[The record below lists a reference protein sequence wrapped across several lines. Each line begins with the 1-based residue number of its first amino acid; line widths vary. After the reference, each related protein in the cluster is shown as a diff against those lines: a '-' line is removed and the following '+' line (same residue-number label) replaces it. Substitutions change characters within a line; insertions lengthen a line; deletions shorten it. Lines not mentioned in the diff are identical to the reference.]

1 MKRTHA
7 EFQNL
12 ILQNFPELTLVVARD
27 NKYYYRFN
35 IGEGKTIAKIDR
47 GILSFCTPI
56 IQKKRGLVWKTS
68 WGNEY
73 FLPNI
78 PEEQDCRRVICEVE
92 EDAVCRAFAYV
103 LKNCQEVERQW
114 RKKLL
119 DDIM

>member
-1 MKRTHA
+1 MRRTHA

-12 ILQNFPELTLVVARD
+12 ILQNFPELTLAVARD

-56 IQKKRGLVWKTS
+56 IQKKRGLVWKTTF
-68 WGNEY
+68 GHEY
-73 FLPNI
+73 FLENI
-78 PEEQDCRRVICEVE
+78 PEEYVCSRIVCEVDE
-92 EDAVCRAFAYV
+92 ADVCRAFTFA

-119 DDIM
+119 DDVM